1 MAYVVF
7 ALKWRPQGFD
17 EIIGQDHVVT
27 TLKNAIQKKRLAHAY
42 LFAGPRGVGKTST
55 ARILAKALNCKEGP
69 TDSPCGK
76 CASCLEIAKGQSLD
90 VMEIDGASNRG
101 IDEIRALREN
111 IKFSPTQ
118 GKFKVYIIDEV
129 HQITAEGF
137 NALLKT
143 LEEPPPFVKFIFAT
157 THPHKVMP
165 TILSRCQRLDF
176 RRVSVIEVIAQ
187 LEKIV
192 AAEGV
197 SVDKNV
203 LFAIAKSSD
212 GSLRDA
218 ESILDQLI
226 SFAKD
231 KVSLADVTSMLGL
244 VEQDIF
250 FAMTEHIIKKD
261 AAAALRLLNE
271 IIDEGKD
278 VGIFLTNF
286 IEHFRNLMVAKVAQA
301 DAELID
307 LPAELCQRLSQ
318 QSQALRLEEIF
329 NAFTILVN
337 TQEMCKRLDSMRIPL
352 EVSLVRL
359 ANKPVSSGEPAPAA
373 EARKEPRPYNPPVQ
387 AKAPLT
393 SPVARQ
399 KVIPAQQIKPAE
411 AIKPVEEPKPEPPQA
426 SAAAAVSLE
435 HIKEGWQRIIS
446 GLGETKMS
454 VATYLNEGAAVNMQH
469 NLLTISL
476 PKNCSL
482 HKEVLEKKENKMLI
496 EKNFSQVFNTALKV
510 YFVLSEEQKQEHN
523 SMENPIVRSAM
534 DMFQGRIVK
543 ENF

>member
-7 ALKWRPQGFD
+7 ALKWRPKGFA

-27 TLKNAIQKKRLAHAY
+27 TLKNAIQKNRLAHAY

-69 TDSPCGK
+69 TENPCGK
-76 CASCLEIAKGQSLD
+76 CSSCLEIAKGQSLD
-90 VMEIDGASNRG
+90 VLEIDGASNRG

-165 TILSRCQRLDF
+165 TILSRCHRLDF
-176 RRVSVIEVIAQ
+176 RRVSVIEIIVQ

-192 AAEGV
+192 AAEGA

-231 KVSLADVTSMLGL
+231 NVSLADVTSMLGL
-244 VEQDIF
+244 VEQEIF
-250 FAMTEHIIKKD
+250 FVMAEHIIKKD
-261 AAAALRLLNE
+261 AAAALRLLHE

-286 IEHFRNLMVAKVAQA
+286 IEHFRNLMVAKVTQA

-307 LPAELCQRLSQ
+307 LPAELCQRLLQ
-318 QSQALRLEEIF
+318 QSQSLRLEEIF
-329 NAFTILVN
+329 SAFTILVN
-337 TQEMCKRLDSMRIPL
+337 TQEMCKRLDSTRIPL

-359 ANKPVSSGEPAPAA
+359 ANKPPPAGEISPAA
-373 EARKEPRPYNPPVQ
+373 EVRKELRTHNSFVP
-387 AKAPLT
+387 AKAPVEKQEIR
-393 SPVARQ
+393 PVKEA
-399 KVIPAQQIKPAE
+399 KPE
-411 AIKPVEEPKPEPPQA
+411 EEPKQEPPRA
-426 SAAAAVSLE
+426 TTVVSLE
-435 HIKEGWQRIIS
+435 NIKEGWQRTIS
-446 GLGETKMS
+446 GLSETKMS

-496 EKNFSQVFNTALKV
+496 EKSFSQSFNAALKV
-510 YFVLSEEQKQEHN
+510 YFILSEEQKQEHN
-523 SMENPIVRSAM
+523 SMDNPIVRSAM